1 MTNINLREVNHSDE
15 NLLFNWRN
23 IDELVALSY
32 HQKKVTRTE
41 HRLWLSKSLDS
52 RDIEL
57 TIIQLSEKD
66 IGSIRLVGSEHC
78 SRVSIYLIPG
88 NEGKG
93 YGFKALSLALNQS
106 QLGSCFY
113 ANIQLNNIPSQ
124 KLFIKLG
131 FEEISRDNEFIL
143 YQILN
148 YKN

>member
-1 MTNINLREVNHSDE
+1 MTDINLREVNHIDE

-57 TIIQLSEKD
+57 TIIQLGARD
-66 IGSIRLVGSEHC
+66 IGLIRLVESELG

-113 ANIQLNNIPSQ
+113 ANIHWKNRVPKSSP
-124 KLFIKLG
+124 KHEG
-131 FEEISRDNEFIL
+131 FLHIARFKETL
-143 YQILN
+143 
-148 YKN
+148 